1 VGEQPGR
8 HETAEGFARA
18 EDAFERLWTPHRMV
32 YIAGEQKP
40 RHDGPGPECP
50 FCRAPARPDEEGLL
64 VHRGVLAY
72 AVLNLF
78 PYNPGH
84 LLICPYAHHADYTD
98 LTAEERDEIGSITA
112 TAMRVIRVVS
122 APDGFNLG
130 INQGAVGG
138 AGIAGHL
145 HQHVVPRWSG
155 DSNFLP
161 IVAGTKA
168 VPELLGRTREKL
180 AAAWRAEAE
189 RAAPERAEGGA
200 W

>member
-1 VGEQPGR
+1 MTDDAATIEAA
-8 HETAEGFARA
+8 HSFARSH
-18 EDAFERLWTPHRMV
+18 DAFERLWTPHRMV

-40 RHDGPGPECP
+40 AHDGPGPDCP
-50 FCRAPARPDEEGLL
+50 FCRVPARSDEEGLV
-64 VHRGVLAY
+64 VHRGTTVY

-84 LLICPYAHHADYTD
+84 LLICPYVHRADYTE
-98 LTAEERDEIGSITA
+98 LTDAERDEVGTVTA
-112 TAMRVIRVVS
+112 TAMRVIRAVS
-122 APDGFNLG
+122 SPDGFNLG

-168 VPELLGRTREKL
+168 VPELLGQTRAKI
-180 AAAWRAEAE
+180 AQAWLRLDEE
-189 RAAPERAEGGA
+189 GAP
-200 W
+200 